1 VGGTEDHIH
10 ALVGVPATASIADLV
25 RLAKGAS
32 SHLANRVLFPDTGFR
47 WQGSYAAFSVSRSD
61 VDRVERYVRAQIAH
75 HADGSLDVD
84 HEL

>member
-1 VGGTEDHIH
+1 MH
-10 ALVGVPATASIADLV
+10 ALVGVPSTASIADLV

-32 SHLANRVLFPDTGFR
+32 SHLANHVLFPDTGFR

-61 VDRVERYVRAQIAH
+61 VDRVERYVRTQAAH
-75 HADGSLDVD
+75 HAEGALDAD